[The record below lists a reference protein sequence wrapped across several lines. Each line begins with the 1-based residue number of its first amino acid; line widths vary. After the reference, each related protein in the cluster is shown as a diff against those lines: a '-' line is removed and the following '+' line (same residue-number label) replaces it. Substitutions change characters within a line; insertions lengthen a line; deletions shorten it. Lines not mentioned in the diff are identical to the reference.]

1 MTSSDAGKKPVSG
14 KTPASRKPG
23 AELGAELKDNELDQ
37 VSGGVALAKP
47 TKKPDKVINDDW
59 P

>member
-1 MTSSDAGKKPVSG
+1 MSDADNKPASKSTPVSQ
-14 KTPASRKPG
+14 KPDT
-23 AELGAELKDNELDQ
+23 ELQDNELDQ

-47 TKKPDKVINDDW
+47 TKKPNKEQNDDW